1 MLAVAPSD
9 RNVSLPPKLL
19 GIVWN
24 FWIVPLLPFVGLKSE
39 TLFFFKIYR
48 LAGVLTQ
55 GNPVTKIS

>member
-1 MLAVAPSD
+1 MIFFFLTSFTFG

-39 TLFFFKIYR
+39 TLFSLRSID
-48 LAGVLTQ
+48 L
-55 GNPVTKIS
+55 PVYLPKVIQ